1 MATWAYEFKL
11 APREPVER
19 GELSG
24 NSEDEAHRKLRVLL
38 AAPRLPA
45 GTKLVNLSAEKAAAA
60 TQRSAKLRMLL
71 RVIAA
76 QHAWLKGDGEGE
88 RANLSRS
95 NFSGLNLHDSDLS
108 NAQMREV
115 DLSGC
120 DLQRANLRR
129 ASLAG
134 ANLQDAK
141 LAKADLREADLS
153 DADLTG
159 ADLRGADLTGADLW
173 RANLIG
179 ACIAPDALQKALQC
193 RKKWPVGWWNG
204 AGPKAVPGFLGSD
217 REFAA
222 EGQVRICACDM
233 PLSMGAVQRC

>member
-76 QHAWLKGDGEGE
+76 QHAWLKGDAEGE
-88 RANLSRS
+88 RASLSRS
-95 NFSGLNLHDSDLS
+95 NFSDLNPRDSDLS
-108 NAQMREV
+108 NGEMREV
-115 DLSGC
+115 DLSGS
-120 DLQRANLRR
+120 DLQRANLRH

-134 ANLQDAK
+134 ANLQDAN
-141 LAKADLREADLS
+141 LDKADPREADLS
-153 DADLTG
+153 DADLG
-159 ADLRGADLTGADLW
+159 NADLGGADLTGADLGC
-173 RANLIG
+173 ANLIS
-179 ACIAPDALQKALQC
+179 ACIAPDALHKAFQC
-193 RKKWPVGWWNG
+193 RKKSRWTGGMVPVLR
-204 AGPKAVPGFLGSD
+204 P
-217 REFAA
+217 
-222 EGQVRICACDM
+222 C
-233 PLSMGAVQRC
+233 

>member
-1 MATWAYEFKL
+1 MATWAYEFQL

-19 GELSG
+19 GELTAD
-24 NSEDEAHRKLRVLL
+24 SEEEARRKLRVLL
-38 AAPRLPA
+38 LTARLPA
-45 GTKLVNLSAEKAAAA
+45 GTKLVNLSAEKEAAA
-60 TQRSAKLRMLL
+60 TKRSAKLRRLL

-76 QHAWLKGDGEGE
+76 HHAWLKGEAEGE

-95 NFSGLNLHDSDLS
+95 DLAGLNLHDANLS
-108 NAQMREV
+108 NAELREA

-134 ANLQDAK
+134 ANLQDAN
-141 LAKADLREADLS
+141 LAKADLSEADLS
-153 DADLTG
+153 DADLRN

-179 ACIAPDALQKALQC
+179 ICIAPDALHKALQC
-193 RKKWPVGWWNG
+193 RKK
-204 AGPKAVPGFLGSD
+204 
-217 REFAA
+217 
-222 EGQVRICACDM
+222 
-233 PLSMGAVQRC
+233 